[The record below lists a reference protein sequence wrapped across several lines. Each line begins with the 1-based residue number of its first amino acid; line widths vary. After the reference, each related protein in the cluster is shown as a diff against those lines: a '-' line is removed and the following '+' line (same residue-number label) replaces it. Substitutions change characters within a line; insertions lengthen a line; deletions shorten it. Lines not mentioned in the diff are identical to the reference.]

1 MDIWY
6 FESRRRWE
14 RVGMGETNQRY
25 TQLSKNTDIYI
36 LGDAP
41 LVLLGRALL
50 YDTKEDKIIGQ
61 LKFQSIAE
69 KTIIAFKISVIG
81 FDVSNVQIERSE
93 FQYLDLKI
101 REYVVFGILSV
112 QTNLKASIIN
122 RCLQ

>member
-61 LKFQSIAE
+61 LKFQSISE
-69 KTIIAFKISVIG
+69 KKLLHLRFLL
-81 FDVSNVQIERSE
+81 
-93 FQYLDLKI
+93 LD
-101 REYVVFGILSV
+101 F
-112 QTNLKASIIN
+112 
-122 RCLQ
+122 

>member
-61 LKFQSIAE
+61 LKFQSISE
-69 KTIIAFKISVIG
+69 KTIIA
-81 FDVSNVQIERSE
+81 
-93 FQYLDLKI
+93 
-101 REYVVFGILSV
+101 
-112 QTNLKASIIN
+112 
-122 RCLQ
+122 